1 MRMNT
6 PENKKTARKLR
17 NHPVLSKDYIKN
29 KINFQNYYLKLG
41 YDITKPSKN
50 DTISR
55 FALLIQVI
63 RINKNDLSKSFI
75 EYDTRFMGG
84 TFQIPDNE
92 ELLLLIFREQF
103 FYKIFT
109 TLRSYTKRKES
120 FYRKRVGQ
128 PFEILVGLE

>member
-1 MRMNT
+1 MNT

-17 NHPVLSKDYIKN
+17 NHPVLSNGYIKN

-41 YDITKPSKN
+41 YDISKPSQN

-75 EYDTRFMGG
+75 EYDTRFIGG

>member
-1 MRMNT
+1 MNT

-17 NHPVLSKDYIKN
+17 NHPVLSNQYIEN

-41 YDITKPSKN
+41 YDISKPSPN
-50 DTISR
+50 NTISR
-55 FALLIQVI
+55 FATLIQVI
-63 RINKNDLSKSFI
+63 RINKSELSESFI
-75 EYDTRFMGG
+75 EYDTKFIGG
-84 TFQIPDNE
+84 SFQIPDNE
-92 ELLLLIFREQF
+92 ELLLLIFKEQF
-103 FYKIFT
+103 FCKIFT